1 MTSNRNGYILVLDP
15 EYREVQVNHCIET
28 TVDYPVFVA
37 SSTEQAIGRLHQGL
51 PWLVILVINNV
62 QDWSQLWIQQL
73 RQIQSAADMT
83 IVALTDSTSP
93 QWKDWEENPDLDGFL
108 VKPLS
113 LDIVKSLVASAVARQ
128 VGTVI

>member
-1 MTSNRNGYILVLDP
+1 MTSNRDGYILIVDP
-15 EYREVQVNHCIET
+15 EYQEIQVNHCIET
-28 TVDYPVFVA
+28 NIDYPVFVA
-37 SSTEQAIGRLHQGL
+37 NSTEQAIGRLHQGL

-83 IVALTDSTSP
+83 IVALADSTSP
-93 QWKDWEENPDLDGFL
+93 QWKYWQDNPDLDGFL

-128 VGTVI
+128 VGTAV